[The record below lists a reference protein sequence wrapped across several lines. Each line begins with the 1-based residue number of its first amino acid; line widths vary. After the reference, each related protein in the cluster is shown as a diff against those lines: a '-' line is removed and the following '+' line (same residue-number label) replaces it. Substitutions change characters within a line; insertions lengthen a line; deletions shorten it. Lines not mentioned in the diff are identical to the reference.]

1 MQGRRSAAIA
11 KEARSTTTC
20 GRRCCTSRSA
30 SCRWNWTGSKKK
42 LPSSV
47 EVKRSWIEPNHPG
60 LSIRHQCELLQLNRA
75 TFYRQPGSESPANL
89 ALLRRIDEQFL
100 RTPFY
105 GSRRK
110 AEVLGTKRRPLNRK

>member
-11 KEARSTTTC
+11 QEARSITTR

-30 SCRWNWTGSKKK
+30 SCRWSWTGSKKK

-47 EVKRSWIEPNHPG
+47 EVKRSWIEPNHPE

-75 TFYRQPGSESPANL
+75 TFQHQPWRFSTGPRTAAGKAKAALNGKHRQCGPVSLRQLRKDL
-89 ALLRRIDEQFL
+89 AGIKHL
-100 RTPFY
+100 
-105 GSRRK
+105 
-110 AEVLGTKRRPLNRK
+110 